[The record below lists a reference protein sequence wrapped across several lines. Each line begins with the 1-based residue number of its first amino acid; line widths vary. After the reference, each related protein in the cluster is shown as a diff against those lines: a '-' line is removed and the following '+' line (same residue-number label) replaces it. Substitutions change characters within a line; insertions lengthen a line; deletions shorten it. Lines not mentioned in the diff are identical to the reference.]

1 MTRRATTG
9 KQDAESNQAPT
20 VFMSILKNIKYRI
33 EYAVF
38 LLIEFIFRTLPLE
51 TASAFSG
58 WGWRVIAPLTSR
70 HARAIAHLRQAFP
83 DKSEIECD
91 RIARDMWET
100 LGRTFGEFFHLA
112 EIYASDRIDASAL
125 SDNAAFNGSAPAV
138 VCAAHQG
145 NWEIASMGPVRLG
158 ARPTGVYQR
167 MSNPLVDQRVRHLRL
182 PYYPGGLLEK
192 SPIAGAQALRQ
203 VRRGG
208 SLAQLA
214 DLRDAFGVKAPFF
227 GSPAPSTPFP
237 ARVAR
242 LLKAPLIAF
251 FIERRPGVRFRV
263 TFETIDVP
271 YTQNVEDDVRVAT
284 ERLQAALERSIRARP
299 AQWMWAHRRWG

>member
-1 MTRRATTG
+1 MLFLR
-9 KQDAESNQAPT
+9 K
-20 VFMSILKNIKYRI
+20 IKYRI

-38 LLIEFIFRTLPLE
+38 LLIELIFRAMPLE
-51 TASAFSG
+51 IASGFSG
-58 WGWRVIAPLTSR
+58 RGWRLIAPLTSR
-70 HARAIAHLRQAFP
+70 HGRAIAHLRRAFP
-83 DKSEIECD
+83 DKSEAECD

-125 SDNAAFNGSAPAV
+125 LAGGGAFDGSAPAV

-158 ARPTGVYQR
+158 ARPTGIYQR
-167 MSNPLVDQRVRHLRL
+167 MSNPLVDRRVLKLRL

-208 SLAQLA
+208 SLALLA
-214 DLRDAFGVKAPFF
+214 DLRDAFGVQAPFF
-227 GSPAPSTPFP
+227 GRPAPSTPFP

-242 LLKAPLIAF
+242 LLDVPLIAF
-251 FIERRPGVRFRV
+251 FIVRQPGVRFRV
-263 TFETIDVP
+263 AFEIIDMP
-271 YTQNVEDDVRVAT
+271 RTKNIDDDVRVAT
-284 ERLQAALERSIRARP
+284 ERLQAALERSIRERP
-299 AQWMWAHRRWG
+299 EQWMWAHRRWG